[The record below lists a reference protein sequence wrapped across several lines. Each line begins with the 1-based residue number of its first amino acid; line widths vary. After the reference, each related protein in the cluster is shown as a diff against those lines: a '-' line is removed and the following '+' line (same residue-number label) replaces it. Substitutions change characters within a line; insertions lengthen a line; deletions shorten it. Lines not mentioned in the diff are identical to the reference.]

1 MITIQ
6 MLQGSSNDPW
16 HSSLLRVVEKINY
29 LEGPKKADKSF
40 RRVLHK
46 RRLACFNF
54 CKIKEKLINTATRVH
69 RYAQTNEYHR
79 YIWPAAAYITEPTR
93 ITPTSAALIGVI
105 FTKCP
110 DRIVCSE
117 VRHISISNHSFVFA
131 CRKLSISGTS
141 RGHDVITYRN
151 FLKFNREN
159 CRNDVAS
166 QSWHQ
171 IYCSTNPNDVWLQW
185 ERFFISIVDKHS
197 P

>member
-1 MITIQ
+1 MYIHAPNLQSSITSYGVPSSPVQLSFVLQRPSSVDDDVIVPLVAAVVSMWFSCYCEGKMFFWSNLSVWIILTWKFFSDLLKPEVGDQKDHDQ

-40 RRVLHK
+40 QRVLHK

-93 ITPTSAALIGVI
+93 ITPT
-105 FTKCP
+105 F
-110 DRIVCSE
+110 R
-117 VRHISISNHSFVFA
+117 RH
-131 CRKLSISGTS
+131 L
-141 RGHDVITYRN
+141 D
-151 FLKFNREN
+151 E
-159 CRNDVAS
+159 
-166 QSWHQ
+166 
-171 IYCSTNPNDVWLQW
+171 
-185 ERFFISIVDKHS
+185 
-197 P
+197 